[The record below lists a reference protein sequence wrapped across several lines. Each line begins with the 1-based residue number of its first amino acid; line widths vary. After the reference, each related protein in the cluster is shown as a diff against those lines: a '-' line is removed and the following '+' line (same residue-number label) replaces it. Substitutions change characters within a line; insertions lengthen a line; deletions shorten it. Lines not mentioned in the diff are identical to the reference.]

1 MLPLLWA
8 KRSQGSVTLSLEAA
22 LFGVPRRC
30 LLTAE
35 ALALGLDRE
44 VIMQGRLK
52 GCRLRGR
59 EEKGHK
65 APLCVRGVIVPKNSK
80 KR

>member
-1 MLPLLWA
+1 M
-8 KRSQGSVTLSLEAA
+8 LSLEAA
-22 LFGVPRRC
+22 PFGGPRRC

-65 APLCVRGVIVPKNSK
+65 APLCVRGVTSSRPRQSSCM
-80 KR
+80 RRAPLL